1 MEDLKA
7 FSSRFRL
14 WGNVAAVRPS
24 GLSSYSSTYDFVWH
38 PSAHSRMRQ
47 ASLEYKSN
55 LANRST
61 AFLPG
66 ASAIRTNLAARRTS
80 LSSFLPG
87 IHLIPKLK
95 AALLLCWSNLYSRG
109 ARLEEESN
117 HGARSATRSS
127 HANACT
133 YVERALIPF
142 LSLISGEKR

>member
-47 ASLEYKSN
+47 SSLEYKSN

-95 AALLLCWSNLYSRG
+95 QRCFSAGRIYIREELVWKRNPTMAHVQPLGHPTQTLARTSN
-109 ARLEEESN
+109 E
-117 HGARSATRSS
+117 
-127 HANACT
+127 
-133 YVERALIPF
+133 
-142 LSLISGEKR
+142 LSYPS